1 MCFQLSGTIRLEV
14 WPERVKDDRGNPLV
28 DDEEITT
35 LVYRLRNQLGECGAM
50 IRTIRGYGYLL
61 DLER

>member
-1 MCFQLSGTIRLEV
+1 M
-14 WPERVKDDRGNPLV
+14 KDGRGNPLV

-35 LVYRLRNQLGECGAM
+35 LVYRLRNQLGECGVM